1 MACATFKKAV
11 RAARKQSWN
20 DFYQKLHANPSEM
33 TAAVKWIHLRNCTN
47 VTLSSPQGPEH
58 AANNMA
64 DHLER
69 VFSGSASPRLSP
81 ESNFL

>member
-33 TAAVKWIHLRNCTN
+33 TAVVKRIRVCNCTN

-58 AANNMA
+58 TSNNMA
-64 DHLER
+64 DHLEH
-69 VFSGSASPRLSP
+69 VFSSSASPRLSP